1 MGDYEIEWTL
11 EMLFTAKHLYDVGK
25 MDDLMAVLTD
35 FTDGG
40 EFTFDFDMAPLLY
53 EAAIGLIFEETRVY
67 YNEETQQTTFVFW
80 DTILYRY
87 NTLCRAY
94 EARYGIAEIEN
105 HYVKKAEKAIH
116 SAMTFGCMDYD
127 YTWKTG
133 TKHPKDSKLVW
144 IEGVEFCHIYEVP
157 RGLIELMDFYTEG
170 VARLEAELYPAGG
183 KVIQLPQ
190 PVKAAP
196 RKKAA

>member
-11 EMLFTAKHLYDVGK
+11 ELLFTTKHLYDAGK
-25 MDDLMAVLTD
+25 MDALMDALTD
-35 FTDGG
+35 FTDGE

-53 EAAIGLIFEETRVY
+53 EAAIGLIFEETRAY
-67 YNEETQQTTFVFW
+67 YNEKSEQTAFVFW
-80 DTILYRY
+80 DPIMYRY
-87 NTLCRAY
+87 NCLCREY
-94 EARYGIAEIEN
+94 EVRHGIAEIEN
-105 HYVKKAEKAIH
+105 PYIKKAEKAIH

-133 TKHPKDSKLVW
+133 TKRPKDSKLVW
-144 IEGVEFCHIYEVP
+144 IEGVEFCHIYKVP
-157 RGLIELMDFYTEG
+157 RGLIELRDFYTEG

-183 KVIQLPQ
+183 KIILLPT
-190 PVKAAP
+190 PAKTAL